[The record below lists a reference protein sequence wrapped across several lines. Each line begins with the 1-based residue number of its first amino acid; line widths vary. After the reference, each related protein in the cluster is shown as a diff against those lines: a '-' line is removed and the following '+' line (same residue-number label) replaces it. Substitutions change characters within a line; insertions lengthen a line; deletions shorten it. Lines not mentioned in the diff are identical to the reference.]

1 MIEVTAESLIP
12 LNLLP
17 RFTRQQINGFVQD
30 MADAARAEWVKLGSQ
45 IDSSMRNDYVR
56 AIQPGPKVQ
65 GGVARVVLV
74 GSVANMLEH
83 GAPQQDMRD
92 FLLGPEVPVVPRG
105 MRGKH
110 EAEEGGYYRA
120 IPFRHATPGA
130 SAGAVGQEMGSAY
143 EGHEGVENAKKLGRE
158 VYGEARQ
165 LGATKSAPGRGTAYG
180 ERLPEGMAPKL
191 RDYHATDIYAGMV
204 REEKTYEQATQ
215 SQYVTFRTISTHR
228 TNEAGERVRATEKWI
243 RGPIRARKLAEQ
255 VAIFVERIAPRAI
268 EAILGGGR

>member
-1 MIEVTAESLIP
+1 MIEVAAESLIP
-12 LNLLP
+12 QNLLP
-17 RFTRQQINGFVQD
+17 RFTRQQINGFVSD
-30 MADAARAEWVKLGSQ
+30 MAAAARAEWVKLGSQ

-56 AIQPGPKVQ
+56 SIQPGPKVQ

-92 FLLGPEVPVVPRG
+92 TLLGPDVPVVPRG
-105 MRGKH
+105 QRGKH
-110 EAEEGGYYRA
+110 EAEAGGFYRA

-143 EGHEGVENAKKLGRE
+143 QGVVSDAKKLGRE
-158 VYGEARQ
+158 VYGEARG
-165 LGATKSAPGRGTAYG
+165 LAASRSTPGRGTAYG
-180 ERLPEGMAPKL
+180 GRLPEGMAPKL
-191 RDYHATDIYAGMV
+191 KDYHSTDIYAGMI

-228 TNEAGERVRATEKWI
+228 TTEDGERVRATEKWI

-255 VAIFVERIAPRAI
+255 VAAYVQRIAPQAL
-268 EAILGGGR
+268 EAVLGGGR